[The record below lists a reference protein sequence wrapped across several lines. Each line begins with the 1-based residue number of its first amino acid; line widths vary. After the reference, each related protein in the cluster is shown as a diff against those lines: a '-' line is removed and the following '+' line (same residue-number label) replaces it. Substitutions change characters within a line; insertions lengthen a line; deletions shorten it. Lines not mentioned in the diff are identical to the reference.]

1 MYYSFCMNDTL
12 MANKLGVAVTAMTER
27 LGQACA
33 PLAPSVAAA
42 LLWLRYQ
49 APCTATALAPVLGLT
64 QPTAARIIEGLQR
77 DGLAMRVPSTR
88 GRAAP
93 MRLTTQGLALAD
105 DLQRRRIAALG
116 RALAPLGAD
125 ERATLDR
132 LLDRV
137 LKPMVTGR
145 RYARHVCRFCDHVTC
160 DGPLCPVGCAA
171 TAIEQREAAGGST

>member
-1 MYYSFCMNDTL
+1 MNDGL
-12 MANKLGVAVTAMTER
+12 LANKLGVAVTAVTEQ
-27 LGQACA
+27 LEEAYA

-49 APCTATALAPVLGLT
+49 APYTATALAPVLGLT
-64 QPTAARIIEGLQR
+64 QPTAARIVDGLQR
-77 DGLAMRVPSTR
+77 DGFAMRVPGTR

-93 MRLTTQGLALAD
+93 VRLTGSGVALAD

-116 RALAPLGAD
+116 GALAPLDAA
-125 ERATLDR
+125 ERQALDQ

-137 LKPMVTGR
+137 LKPMVTSR
-145 RYARHVCRFCDHVTC
+145 RYARHVCRFCDHETC

-171 TAIEQREAAGGST
+171 TELERAGGAP